1 MDAGHYHPTESVA
14 EKITAILPFTGRLM
28 LHVSRPVRWDSDH
41 VVIMD
46 DATKA
51 IFREIKRAD
60 AFERIYVA
68 VDFFDASIN
77 RLAAW
82 VIGIRS
88 SQKAAL
94 AALLEPTATLR
105 AAEESGDFTTRLA
118 LQEEM
123 RTMPLGAVWD
133 EFCRRNDAPIGPV
146 WIERVK
152 EYEKTVLDAR
162 S

>member
-1 MDAGHYHPTESVA
+1 
-14 EKITAILPFTGRLM
+14 
-28 LHVSRPVRWDSDH
+28 
-41 VVIMD
+41 MD

-60 AFERIYVA
+60 AFDKVYVA

-94 AALLEPTATLR
+94 AALLEPIDALR
-105 AAEESGDFTTRLA
+105 GAEENGDYTTRLA
-118 LQEEM
+118 LQEEF

-133 EFCRRNDAPIGPV
+133 EFCRRNDTPAGPV
-146 WIERVK
+146 WIDRVK
-152 EYEKTVLDAR
+152 EYEQNVLGTR
-162 S
+162 V